1 VKKVLDLRAIL
12 WYIISNERQ
21 TTSPNRTR
29 SHHRYYGPCPE
40 VLGVRE
46 TKEETKKIMTK
57 KQNINWTSYN
67 KLTAEP
73 IKARIN
79 RIQRHNDVLG
89 YVIAGLLGASAALT
103 FVIAHMMITGPAWTW

>member
-1 VKKVLDLRAIL
+1 
-12 WYIISNERQ
+12 
-21 TTSPNRTR
+21 
-29 SHHRYYGPCPE
+29 
-40 VLGVRE
+40 
-46 TKEETKKIMTK
+46 MTMNNK
-57 KQNINWTSYN
+57 NKNMNWTSYN

-79 RIQRHNDVLG
+79 RLQNHNNILN